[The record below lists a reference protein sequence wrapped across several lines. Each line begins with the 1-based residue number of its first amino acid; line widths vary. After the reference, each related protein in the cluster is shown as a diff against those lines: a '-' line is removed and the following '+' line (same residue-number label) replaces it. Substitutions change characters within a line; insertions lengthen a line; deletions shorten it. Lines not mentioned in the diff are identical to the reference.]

1 MTIEVQGKAD
11 PEKGKKRGRI
21 KDASGMIF
29 QADPSI
35 LASVVVGSKYDIQ
48 YSDEEFKDFKYRV
61 ISEVNEVGKDSMTS
75 VVQAAPQRRDMP
87 PPPLNPQAQLN
98 AGTRAGLYRDS
109 TKDEDISVLAIMKS
123 QQIPPGDRAVIF
135 HALKASALAWRDY
148 KKWQKTLAS
157 DMDDEIPYDK

>member
-1 MTIEVQGKAD
+1 MHTMTIEVQGKSD
-11 PEKGKKRGRI
+11 PEKGKKRGRV

-35 LASVVVGSKYDIQ
+35 LASMVVGSRYDIE

-75 VVQAAPQRRDMP
+75 VVPAKPAAPPRRPDP
-87 PPPLNPQAQLN
+87 PV
-98 AGTRAGLYRDS
+98 YSS
-109 TKDEDISVLAIMKS
+109 TKDEDISVLAILKS
-123 QQIPPGDRAVIF
+123 QQIKGGDREAIF
-135 HALKASALAWRDY
+135 HCLKQSALAWRDF